1 MKIIRI
7 MVGCALGLFGAMY
20 VFGQAKEST
29 CKNET
34 LTFQSGDVDFFD
46 VPGIGERNRIFM
58 EPPIVN
64 AEQKYKSSYMR
75 LYMRETSEAV
85 VNRYKK
91 ESSPCGKILRLGVTS
106 AGKLQVF
113 HNGNLLAERDIP
125 RGKFFF
131 VTIDES
137 KKYSVPAP
145 FWGDIPLIGS
155 LFQNRVEDRQLITK
169 WIKLN

>member
-1 MKIIRI
+1 MKIIKI
-7 MVGCALGLFGAMY
+7 VVCCALVIFGAIY
-20 VFGQAKEST
+20 VFGQAKES
-29 CKNET
+29 CGKDQGPS
-34 LTFQSGDVDFFD
+34 FQSGDVEFFD

-58 EPPIVN
+58 ETPIVN

-106 AGKLQVF
+106 AGKVQIF
-113 HNGNLLAERDIP
+113 HNGNLLAEREIP
-125 RGKFFF
+125 RGKYFF
-131 VTIDES
+131 VAIDES
-137 KKYSVPAP
+137 KKYSVPSS
-145 FWGDIPLIGS
+145 FWGDIPLIGN
-155 LFQNRVEDRQLITK
+155 LFQNRVEDRQLIVK